1 MRLRAAM
8 SAPGS
13 LLWFARFETRLAWRD
28 LLAMMTAGRRD
39 RPDRRGRP
47 ARRRGVAI
55 GLITLPIF
63 LHAVAFLVLYFVAAG
78 IRADLPTFI
87 VVTAGILLA
96 GSAMLAQAMETV
108 TRTFYIRSDLE
119 LILSAPVQ
127 AGKLF
132 AVRIAAMA
140 LSSAF
145 MSMLVIGPFINVLAW
160 RGGVQWLGAYGVLM
174 AVSITST
181 ALAVAL
187 TILLFKIMGPARTRL
202 VAQIAAAIIG
212 GMFVI
217 GLQVA
222 AMLSTGTLSR
232 FAFLR
237 SEYALTHVPD
247 IHSVFWYPARAAMGD
262 WYSLAFVLCGSV
274 LLFVPITA
282 RYAPRFADYALTASS
297 RSHKAV
303 REQSGGRDFRVEP
316 AASALRRK
324 ERRLLLR
331 DPWLMSQ
338 SLMQLLYLIPPAVL
352 LWNSLGRGS
361 AVSLVLV
368 PVLIM
373 TAGQLAGGLAWI
385 TISGEDAPDLVMSAP
400 MTAWGLLRAKIEVV
414 MQCVGVVLFPF
425 AGLLALISLRQA
437 LAVAIGSAAAA
448 ASSTA
453 IQLWF
458 RSQSKRSHFRRRHTS
473 SRIATLSEA
482 LVSITWAA
490 AGAVAVV
497 NTLFAAIAALV
508 ALGILACVRALAPRA
523 S

>member
-1 MRLRAAM
+1 MVDADGVKNAYAGQMRDSGLYFDRGSRLYRNM
-8 SAPGS
+8 S
-13 LLWFARFETRLAWRD
+13 LLYTVFFFIDPFNKNQMWDWIWLA
-28 LLAMMTAGRRD
+28 A
-39 RPDRRGRP
+39 
-47 ARRRGVAI
+47 
-55 GLITLPIF
+55 
-63 LHAVAFLVLYFVAAG
+63 
-78 IRADLPTFI
+78 
-87 VVTAGILLA
+87 
-96 GSAMLAQAMETV
+96 
-108 TRTFYIRSDLE
+108 
-119 LILSAPVQ
+119 
-127 AGKLF
+127 
-132 AVRIAAMA
+132 
-140 LSSAF
+140 
-145 MSMLVIGPFINVLAW
+145 VLAILVVLFIGVPYT
-160 RGGVQWLGAYGVLM
+160 RGWFR
-174 AVSITST
+174 
-181 ALAVAL
+181 
-187 TILLFKIMGPARTRL
+187 ILLFVLFFGMGFAYLPFNSSF
-202 VAQIAAAIIG
+202 G
-212 GMFVI
+212 GYFV
-217 GLQVA
+217 
-222 AMLSTGTLSR
+222 
-232 FAFLR
+232 
-237 SEYALTHVPD
+237 
-247 IHSVFWYPARAAMGD
+247 YPTVT
-262 WYSLAFVLCGSV
+262 LAFVLCGSV

-385 TISGEDAPDLVMSAP
+385 TISGEAAPDLVMSAP

-437 LAVAIGSAAAA
+437 LAVAIGSGAAA

-497 NTLFAAIAALV
+497 NTWFAAIAALV